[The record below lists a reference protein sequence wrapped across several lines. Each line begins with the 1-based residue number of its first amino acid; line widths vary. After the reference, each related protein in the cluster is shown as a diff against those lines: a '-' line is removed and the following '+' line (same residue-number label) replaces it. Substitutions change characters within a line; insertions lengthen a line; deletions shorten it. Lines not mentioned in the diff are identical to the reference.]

1 MDGRC
6 LSQKRK
12 KETPVLNLL
21 TGAGSAGK
29 EMVELVDVSRP
40 ARPTGL

>member
-6 LSQKRK
+6 LGQKRK